1 MVRDAVRNY
10 LGLAAGIGTLTQQ
23 RAVAAARALV
33 SSGEATAEQVSS
45 LADDLLATSKANRE
59 AVAGL
64 VRVEIERALGR
75 LGLAT
80 AEDVRALTAR
90 LAAAEGS
97 ARAADRAT
105 TAPAKKAPA
114 KKVAT
119 KTTKRAPAKKAA
131 KRPVK
136 KSGTS
141 AGKADA

>member
-90 LAAAEGS
+90 LAAAEGT
-97 ARAADRAT
+97 ARAADRAAT
-105 TAPAKKAPA
+105 GPAKKA
-114 KKVAT
+114 AT
-119 KTTKRAPAKKAA
+119 TTTKRAPAKKAA
-131 KRPVK
+131 RRPATT
-136 KSGTS
+136 SGTS
-141 AGKADA
+141 AGRADA